1 MGVVKFVLSPAAEHE
16 LEQIEQRDP
25 LVFQSLVDDLTMLE
39 SDGIDSAEIG
49 VMFGQWVYLTGPTGR
64 ASYWMAPYGDD
75 YWIVESIDVS

>member
-1 MGVVKFVLSPAAEHE
+1 
-16 LEQIEQRDP
+16 
-25 LVFQSLVDDLTMLE
+25 MLE

-49 VMFGQWVYLTGPTGR
+49 VMFAQWVYLTGPTGR